1 METRCVVP
9 AMGTLLSIRAW
20 GAAAVEAVR
29 EAVWEAHR
37 LETLWSRFRPDS
49 EVSRLMAQAG
59 QWVPV
64 APETRQLLLSSLE
77 MHELTGG
84 AFDITLG
91 GGATGALEHS
101 GGMFRLAPG
110 AQLDLGGIG
119 KGAAVARLI
128 QLLQLRGVRAALVN
142 FGESSIGVIGSPPT
156 REAWRIG
163 IRSPGGGS
171 AATLELTAGS
181 LSTSGD
187 YEQTSAQ
194 YNHVVDPSTHRAA
207 DSNLRSATVL
217 TADPVRAEALST
229 AMLVLGAA
237 HGLALQA
244 TLGGFDTV
252 LIDHDGHLTSTV
264 GRRDRSLHSRV

>member
-1 METRCVVP
+1 
-9 AMGTLLSIRAW
+9 MGTLLTIRAW

-37 LETLWSRFRPDS
+37 LETLWSRFRPSS
-49 EVSRLMAQAG
+49 EVSRLIAQAG

-64 APETRQLLLSSLE
+64 TPETRQLLLSSLE

-101 GGMFRLAPG
+101 GGRFRLAPG

-128 QLLQLRGVRAALVN
+128 HLLQLRGVRAALVN
-142 FGESSIGVIGSPPT
+142 FGESSIGVIGSPP
-156 REAWRIG
+156 RGEAWRIG

-194 YNHVVDPSTHRAA
+194 RNHVVDPSTHRAA
-207 DSNLRSATVL
+207 ASNLRSATVL
-217 TADPVRAEALST
+217 TADPARAEALST
-229 AMLVLGAA
+229 AMLVLGTRD
-237 HGLALQA
+237 GLALQA
-244 TLGGFDTV
+244 KLGGFDTV
-252 LIDHDGHLTSTV
+252 LIDKGGQITST
-264 GRRDRSLHSRV
+264 GGLAGN